1 MNPIGTALNAVG
13 RLSPTL
19 AARIA
24 FPLFMRVGPR
34 LPVRADAAATHEA
47 AIRDTITV
55 NGKRVTTYQWG
66 HGTETVLLVH
76 GWQGRAAQ
84 FAALVRELRASGF
97 TVVSFDAPANGA
109 SGGRRTSIID
119 YLDAIEQLQRKH
131 GAFHTVVGHSLG
143 TLATLIAIHRGLAVG
158 RLVGIAGVAEAD
170 NLYDGFGRA
179 LRLRPE
185 ISAVLPELL
194 RRRVVRDDSGVER
207 FSGIRTPLPTGI
219 RMLLIHDRGDR
230 MVPLERSERLAEVHA
245 TTRLIVTEGL
255 GHNRILAADDTLDA
269 VLDFVTSGERVASS

>member
-1 MNPIGTALNAVG
+1 MNPIGTALNEVG
-13 RLSPTL
+13 RFSPTL

-47 AIRDTITV
+47 AVRDTITV

-66 HGTETVLLVH
+66 QGTETVLLVH
-76 GWQGRAAQ
+76 GWRGRAAQ
-84 FAALVRELRASGF
+84 FARLVRELRASGF

-109 SGGRRTSIID
+109 SGGRRTSILD

-131 GAFHTVVGHSLG
+131 GSFHTVVGHSMG
-143 TLATLIAIHRGLAVG
+143 TLATLVAIHRGLTVG
-158 RLVGIAGVAEAD
+158 RLVGISGVAEAD
-170 NLYDGFGRA
+170 NLYDGFRRA

-185 ISAVLPELL
+185 IAATLPELF
-194 RRRVVRDDSGVER
+194 RSRVVRDDSGVEL
-207 FSGIRTPLPTGI
+207 FSSVRTPLTADI

-230 MVPLERSERLAEVHA
+230 MVPVEQSQRLAAAHPSA
-245 TTRLIVTEGL
+245 QLIVTEGL
-255 GHNRILAADDTLDA
+255 GHNRILAADQTLDA
-269 VLDFVTSGERVASS
+269 VMEFVTSGERVASS

>member
-47 AIRDTITV
+47 AVRDTITV

-66 HGTETVLLVH
+66 QGTETVLLVH
-76 GWQGRAAQ
+76 GWRGRAAQ
-84 FAALVRELRASGF
+84 FARLVRELRASGF

-109 SGGRRTSIID
+109 SGGRRTSILD

-131 GAFHTVVGHSLG
+131 GSFHTVVGHSMG
-143 TLATLIAIHRGLAVG
+143 TLATLVAIHRGLTVG
-158 RLVGIAGVAEAD
+158 RLVGISGVAEAD
-170 NLYDGFGRA
+170 NLYDGFRRA

-185 ISAVLPELL
+185 IAAALPELF
-194 RRRVVRDDSGVER
+194 RSRVVRDDSGVEL
-207 FSGIRTPLPTGI
+207 FSSVRAPLTADI

-230 MVPLERSERLAEVHA
+230 MVPVEQSERLAAAHPRA
-245 TTRLIVTEGL
+245 QLIVTEGL
-255 GHNRILAADDTLDA
+255 GHGRILVADETLDA
-269 VLDFVTSGERVASS
+269 VMEFVTSGERVASS